1 MRIAL
6 PASIPPAM
14 SALSISMAVSRT
26 IGERRS
32 IDARKCSDDQGTPPF
47 HHRRIDCL
55 RVRG

>member
-6 PASIPPAM
+6 PSSMPSAI
-14 SALSISMAVSRT
+14 SALAISMAFSRT

-32 IDARKCSDDQGTPPF
+32 IDAGKYSDDQGTPMF